1 MDNSCHSAVNKAI
14 DYIAE
19 NLRWGS
25 QLSLRHQLCWCMV
38 NASCTQI
45 RPSKAEIYKYSDVI
59 CNLCKIY
66 QRYCLDQNLVAENCL
81 LSEDLPENVGNVPQV
96 DQYFRWIFK
105 LQRWAVSWTQ
115 KINQKTLTYPD
126 ICTVKSNFKIFKVL
140 VEATCLTSASVTLPM
155 VEKAYEDFGSSFDL
169 LNCHLIKYIP
179 GNPGLK
185 W

>member
-1 MDNSCHSAVNKAI
+1 
-14 DYIAE
+14 
-19 NLRWGS
+19 
-25 QLSLRHQLCWCMV
+25 MV

-45 RPSKAEIYKYSDVI
+45 CPTKAGIYKYSDVI
-59 CNLCKIY
+59 CNLCKIFK
-66 QRYCLDQNLVAENCL
+66 QYCLDQKLAAENCL
-81 LSEDLPENVGNVPQV
+81 LSEDLPENVRDVPEV
-96 DQYFRWIFK
+96 DQYFQWIFK

-115 KINQKTLTYPD
+115 KINQKTLTYPE
-126 ICTVKSNFKIFKVL
+126 ICTIKSNFKDFKVL
-140 VEATCLTSASVTLPM
+140 VEATCLTSASVTLSM